1 VAGTMSRVQTGQ
13 LHLYALLALL
23 GLIVLLGWGWRHV

>member
-1 VAGTMSRVQTGQ
+1 VQLPR

-23 GLIVLLGWGWRHV
+23 GLLVLLGWGWRHV